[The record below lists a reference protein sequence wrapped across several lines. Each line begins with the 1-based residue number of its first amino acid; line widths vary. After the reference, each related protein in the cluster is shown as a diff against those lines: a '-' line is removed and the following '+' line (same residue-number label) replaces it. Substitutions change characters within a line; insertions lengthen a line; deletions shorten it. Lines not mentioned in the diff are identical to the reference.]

1 MDQRLPDVARATVRA
16 LGRVCLCVA
25 IVCAGARSLVAQTR
39 DEPAGELPVYSV
51 SFDNDAFAAWVT
63 QHATDFEYTAGTHV
77 RIRGPRA
84 WQSEFEIGQELYT
97 PRRNAPTVRPGDRP
111 YAGLL
116 YGAVRTHFAALHVQH
131 TVTVLGGVI
140 GPPAGGAEVQDAVH
154 RLLGNPLRVG
164 WPHQIA
170 TEPALGVAWSAERA
184 VRTSRILPGVPLR
197 AELAPQIGLEGGTL
211 RSAARGALRAAL
223 TWGSTTAG
231 ESVPP
236 YALDQT
242 TRGRMRGPSGVSVTV
257 WARYEMAWVAQNEL
271 LTSRVYG
278 DVQPGTVPLPHVTT
292 ATVGIALRWGRYG
305 VEYSLTRLGRE
316 YRTEPTSFRYG
327 TVSFVRW

>member
-1 MDQRLPDVARATVRA
+1 MDQRLPDVARATVRT

-25 IVCAGARSLVAQTR
+25 IACACAHPLVAQTR
-39 DEPAGELPVYSV
+39 DEPAGELPAYSV

-63 QHATDFEYTAGTHV
+63 EHATDFEYTAGTHV

-84 WQSEFEIGQELYT
+84 WQTEFEIGQELYT

-116 YGAVRTHFAALHVQH
+116 YGAVRTHFAALHLQH

-164 WPHQIA
+164 WPHQIE

-184 VRTSRILPGVPLR
+184 VRTSQLLPGVPLR
-197 AELAPQIGLEGGTL
+197 AELSPQVGLESGTL
-211 RSAARGALRAAL
+211 RSAARGALRAAV
-223 TWGSTTAG
+223 TWGSVMAEQSSPSDALRRAAG
-231 ESVPP
+231 
-236 YALDQT
+236 A
-242 TRGRMRGPSGVSVTV
+242 GARGPSGVYVSV
-257 WARYEMAWVAQNEL
+257 WARYEMAWVTQNEL

-278 DVQPGTVPLPHVTT
+278 SVQPGTVPLPHVTM

-305 VEYSLTRLGRE
+305 VEYSLSRLGRE

-327 TVSFVRW
+327 TLSFVRW